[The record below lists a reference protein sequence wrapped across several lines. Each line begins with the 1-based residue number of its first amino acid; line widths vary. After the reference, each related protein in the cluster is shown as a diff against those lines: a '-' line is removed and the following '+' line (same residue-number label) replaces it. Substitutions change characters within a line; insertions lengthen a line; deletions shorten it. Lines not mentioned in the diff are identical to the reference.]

1 MPAKATGRFLHRN
14 ATVSIM
20 TLELSSKEALR
31 SAPESAGVSAH
42 SISEYL
48 DTLPLN
54 SRHGLIFLV
63 SALGFFFDA
72 LDLQILAL
80 AIPSISK
87 EWNLV
92 AGSIGWLFSLT
103 AVGMLLGSYVFGT
116 LSDYIGRRVC
126 FQLTIAIFSLGSGLC
141 YLAEN
146 TGQLGA
152 LRVLTGFGIGGFIPV
167 DTAVMSEFMPAKK
180 RGLMVGLWNLFFSVG
195 YIMSAKI
202 ASYVVP
208 NHGWRSLFL
217 VGVAPALLVLFVRA
231 LVPESPRF
239 LMMRGRIEEAKRSVA
254 WISGVKSLPQEII
267 ALFVAPQRTG
277 SRNKVTIMELFS
289 PGYRARTA
297 FTWSL
302 WFFLMFCYLGLVPWL
317 PTLLGR
323 YRDVS
328 MSEVF
333 GIMIAFSASGILGRI
348 VVAALVDRIG
358 RRAMMIPL
366 AIGALVSALAF
377 GQQTSAAS
385 IWWWACALGLFLDG
399 LLGNAATITPELY
412 PTRVRAT
419 GIGWAQSMGRIA
431 GILAPLAIGALVPIG
446 VEWVFVM
453 FALALGFVILAAVLF
468 RVETSQMSLEQASGE
483 SS

>member
-1 MPAKATGRFLHRN
+1 
-14 ATVSIM
+14 
-20 TLELSSKEALR
+20 
-31 SAPESAGVSAH
+31 
-42 SISEYL
+42 
-48 DTLPLN
+48 
-54 SRHGLIFLV
+54 
-63 SALGFFFDA
+63 
-72 LDLQILAL
+72 
-80 AIPSISK
+80 
-87 EWNLV
+87 
-92 AGSIGWLFSLT
+92 
-103 AVGMLLGSYVFGT
+103 
-116 LSDYIGRRVC
+116 
-126 FQLTIAIFSLGSGLC
+126 
-141 YLAEN
+141 
-146 TGQLGA
+146 
-152 LRVLTGFGIGGFIPV
+152 
-167 DTAVMSEFMPAKK
+167 
-180 RGLMVGLWNLFFSVG
+180 
-195 YIMSAKI
+195 
-202 ASYVVP
+202 
-208 NHGWRSLFL
+208 
-217 VGVAPALLVLFVRA
+217 
-231 LVPESPRF
+231 
-239 LMMRGRIEEAKRSVA
+239 
-254 WISGVKSLPQEII
+254 
-267 ALFVAPQRTG
+267 
-277 SRNKVTIMELFS
+277 
-289 PGYRARTA
+289 
-297 FTWSL
+297 
-302 WFFLMFCYLGLVPWL
+302 
-317 PTLLGR
+317 
-323 YRDVS
+323 VS